1 MRKILPVILALIL
14 VLGLVPFTQ
23 AEGEMSLTAI
33 SVEAKPGDDVEVSIK
48 ASDIAA
54 ADFVLTFDATALEYT
69 GYSAGASDTLIVNDR
84 EAGNGRLAIN
94 AISIYDNYDDEACI
108 VLGFKIGQNARGPY
122 ELSIELKSA
131 AVIIGGRTE
140 NVVPED
146 VRVEN
151 GSIVTPGLYTV
162 TFVDG
167 LDGQVIDVQEVMEG
181 HDATPPAPPEHEG
194 YVFIRW
200 QGSYTNVT
208 SDTTVTAV
216 YRTEDAELYT
226 ISYYVDGEFYD
237 SQLYEAGDEILPLE
251 EPVREGYVFSG
262 WNGLPEEMPAEDIRV
277 DGTFTPAGGIVNV
290 AVTASE
296 GGTASLI
303 NAPVAYGANAEISL
317 NPDEGYCVW
326 YVAIDGEMVSTYP
339 DGSVYV
345 IENVIKDITVK
356 VVFKA
361 LEPSNTPEV
370 NPPPTGA
377 SSTAGIAIGL
387 VALGVVIVIVALVVK
402 SRRNGAE

>member
-14 VLGLVPFTQ
+14 ILGLMPFAQ
-23 AEGEMSLTAI
+23 AEGEMSLTAG
-33 SVEAKPGDDVEVSIK
+33 SVEANPGESVEISIR

-54 ADFVLTFDATALEYT
+54 ADFVLTFDAAALEYT
-69 GYSAGASDTLIVNDR
+69 GYSAGASDTLIVNDG
-84 EAGNGRLAIN
+84 EADNGRLAIS

-108 VLGFKIGQNARGPY
+108 VLGFKVGQNARGQY
-122 ELSIELKSA
+122 DLSIELRSA

-140 NVVPED
+140 NVAPED
-146 VRVEN
+146 VSVEN

-167 LDGQVIDVQEVMEG
+167 LDGQVIDTQQVMEG
-181 HDATPPAPPEHEG
+181 QDATPPAPPEHEG

-200 QGSYTNVT
+200 DGSYTNIA

-237 SQLYEAGDEILPLE
+237 SQLYEAGDKIQPLE

-262 WNGLPEEMPAEDIRV
+262 WSGLPEEMPAEDIRV

-290 AVTASE
+290 VVTSSE

-303 NAPVAYGANAEISL
+303 NAPVAYGSNAEISL
-317 NPDEGYCVW
+317 SPDEGYCVW
-326 YVAIDGEMVSTYP
+326 YVAIDGEMVSSYP

-361 LEPSNTPEV
+361 LEPSDTPEV
-370 NPPPTGA
+370 NPPVTGA
-377 SSTAGIAIGL
+377 SSTTEIAIGL

-402 SRRNGAE
+402 SRRNGKE